1 MRKSQVIAPCL
12 VNSNMINRLT
22 DAEESVRQVFLF
34 EFPKCN
40 YLQWNCEIYDSVA
53 EQIIK
58 NVGLASKI
66 NVRKFIDDLWNK

>member
-1 MRKSQVIAPCL
+1 MRKSQVIATCL

-22 DAEESVRQVFLF
+22 GTEESVHQVFLF

-40 YLQWNCEIYDSVA
+40 YLQWNCEIYASVA

-58 NVGLASKI
+58 NVGRASKI
-66 NVRKFIDDLWNK
+66 NVRKFIADLWNK